1 LIKQKIPDTFHEGN
15 FKACCRKLA
24 GKDPVL
30 KAILKNYGY
39 PPIYKRIQSFE
50 TLIHIILEQQV
61 SLASAK
67 AALHKLKERLGT
79 VTAKKL
85 LRLSDSELQNCYFS
99 RQKIIYSRHLAKAIV
114 SGTLVLKT
122 LPAKSDETIRAELT
136 AIKGIGNW
144 TTDVYLMMCLQR
156 ADLFPIG
163 DIALVNSVKHE
174 LMLPKETPKETILEL
189 AENWR
194 PWRSIASFLF
204 WHAYIKRKGIQL

>member
-1 LIKQKIPDTFHEGN
+1 LIKQKIPDTFYEGN

-24 GKDPVL
+24 GKEPVIG
-30 KAILKNYGY
+30 AILKHYGY
-39 PPIYKRIQSFE
+39 PPINKRRQSFE

-67 AALHKLKERLGT
+67 AALLKLKEKTGT
-79 VTAKKL
+79 ITPKKL
-85 LRLSDSELQNCYFS
+85 LGLSDSELRNCYFS
-99 RQKIIYSRHLAKAIV
+99 RQKIIYSRHLAEAIV

-122 LPAKSDETIRAELT
+122 LPAKSDETIKAELT

-144 TTDVYLMMCLQR
+144 TSDVYLMMCLQR

-163 DIALVNSVKHE
+163 DIALVNSIKYE
-174 LMLPKETPKETILEL
+174 FRLPKETPKEAILEW
-189 AENWR
+189 AEKWR
-194 PWRSIASFLF
+194 PWRSIAAFIF